1 MSWQLRV
8 MGAVVRP
15 LLRRLTGRVTAPEV
29 VRRHLDRAAR
39 LIFRTP
45 EGAVFSKTSYCG
57 LPALWVS
64 SGPVTSAGVLLY
76 IHGGGYIAGTPHTH
90 KRMVARLCRMSGAR
104 AFLPAYRLAPEHPI
118 PAALEDVRRAWQ
130 HLLGLGYAPEQI
142 VLGGDSAGGGLA
154 LALLADLCDAQT
166 PPAGLFAWSPFTDQ
180 TFSGASMQ
188 ENSTQDHFFAADR
201 APELAAMILGETA
214 PDDPRAS
221 PLFARFPKCP
231 PVLLQASH
239 SEILRDD
246 STRMETRLRAFG
258 ADVRLEM
265 WADAPHVWQMLD
277 GWLPEAR
284 DAIGTTARWI
294 SSLPH
299 HPRES

>member
-1 MSWQLRV
+1 
-8 MGAVVRP
+8 
-15 LLRRLTGRVTAPEV
+15 
-29 VRRHLDRAAR
+29 
-39 LIFRTP
+39 
-45 EGAVFSKTSYCG
+45 
-57 LPALWVS
+57 
-64 SGPVTSAGVLLY
+64 
-76 IHGGGYIAGTPHTH
+76 
-90 KRMVARLCRMSGAR
+90 
-104 AFLPAYRLAPEHPI
+104 
-118 PAALEDVRRAWQ
+118 
-130 HLLGLGYAPEQI
+130 
-142 VLGGDSAGGGLA
+142 
-154 LALLADLCDAQT
+154 
-166 PPAGLFAWSPFTDQ
+166 
-180 TFSGASMQ
+180 MQ